1 MGRELKR
8 IKDVLVNK
16 DYKPG
21 KAGNEALDKWM
32 RDQGLIQAAKP
43 KTKTKK
49 KKKTP

>member
-21 KAGNEALDKWM
+21 KKGNEALDEWM
-32 RDQGLIQAAKP
+32 RKQGLIQALKI
-43 KTKTKK
+43 KK
-49 KKKTP
+49 GKKKTT